1 MEHWQELEAA
11 RRLKII
17 APLLDETL
25 DEAAVVARKKD
36 ISEDCGLSYR
46 TIGRYYMAFKA
57 KGYEGLMP
65 SPGTARNTS
74 ELPGNFDEI
83 VTQAIQLRQELPN
96 RSVPQII
103 KVLEYEGYAKPGEI
117 KRSTLQ
123 RHLQKAGYSS
133 KQMRVYEQMLP
144 PRYN

>member
-1 MEHWQELEAA
+1 MENWQELEAA

-96 RSVPQII
+96 SVNAGIELTENAGQ
-103 KVLEYEGYAKPGEI
+103 
-117 KRSTLQ
+117 KRPIS
-123 RHLQKAGYSS
+123 
-133 KQMRVYEQMLP
+133 
-144 PRYN
+144 